1 MKRRLIIWEVGSF
14 VWVTL
19 AGSAFHFSFELS
31 EFWTHLALVSSANES
46 TWEHL
51 KMYFWPGLIYA
62 LVQYTYTRD
71 IANNY
76 WLAKL
81 GSLIMTPI
89 GIVISFYGYLA
100 ITLPLYGKGFFEL
113 DLMTMVVGLTLG
125 SITAYKIMISPKL
138 DKPSKNTVIAG
149 YLTLVAMFSTFTYYP
164 PKIFLF
170 ENYFGYEYRGEYGI
184 LEDYEPYR
192 VFRKEG
198 SD

>member
-14 VWVTL
+14 IWVTL
-19 AGSAFHFSFELS
+19 AGSAFHFAFELS
-31 EFWTHLALVSSANES
+31 EFWTPLALVSSVNES

-89 GIVISFYGYLA
+89 GIVMSFYGYLA
-100 ITLPLYGKGFFEL
+100 ISIPLYGKGFFKL
-113 DLMTMVVGLTLG
+113 DLMTMVVGLILG

-138 DKPSKNTVIAG
+138 ANPSKKTVLVG
-149 YLTLVAMFSTFTYYP
+149 YLTLVTMFSTFTYYP

-184 LEDYEPYR
+184 LDDYEPYR
-192 VFRKEG
+192 VFRKEESG
-198 SD
+198 

>member
-1 MKRRLIIWEVGSF
+1 
-14 VWVTL
+14 
-19 AGSAFHFSFELS
+19 
-31 EFWTHLALVSSANES
+31 
-46 TWEHL
+46 
-51 KMYFWPGLIYA
+51 MYFWPGLIYA

>member
-1 MKRRLIIWEVGSF
+1 MKRQLIIWEVGSF

-31 EFWTHLALVSSANES
+31 EFWTPLALISSANES

-113 DLMTMVVGLTLG
+113 DLMTMVVGLSLG

-192 VFRKEG
+192 VFQKEG

>member
-31 EFWTHLALVSSANES
+31 EFWTPLALVSSANES

-81 GSLIMTPI
+81 SSLIMTPI

>member
-14 VWVTL
+14 IWVML
-19 AGSAFHFSFELS
+19 AGSAFHFAFELS
-31 EFWTHLALVSSANES
+31 EFWTPLALVSSVNES

-89 GIVISFYGYLA
+89 GIVLSFYGYLA
-100 ITLPLYGKGFFEL
+100 ISLPLYGTGFFEL
-113 DLMTMVVGLTLG
+113 VFVWL
-125 SITAYKIMISPKL
+125 
-138 DKPSKNTVIAG
+138 KNT
-149 YLTLVAMFSTFTYYP
+149 
-164 PKIFLF
+164 
-170 ENYFGYEYRGEYGI
+170 
-184 LEDYEPYR
+184 
-192 VFRKEG
+192 
-198 SD
+198 

>member
-1 MKRRLIIWEVGSF
+1 MKKRLITWEIGSF
-14 VWVTL
+14 IWVAM

-31 EFWTHLALVSSANES
+31 EFWTPLAFFSSVNES

-76 WLAKL
+76 WYAKL
-81 GSLIMTPI
+81 ASLVMTPI
-89 GIVISFYGYLA
+89 GICASFYGYLA
-100 ITLPLYGKGFFEL
+100 ISLPLYGTGFFRM
-113 DLMTMVVGLTLG
+113 DLLTMVIGLTLG
-125 SITAYKIMISPKL
+125 SVFAYKIMI
-138 DKPSKNTVIAG
+138 KPPLSKPTKNAVLTG
-149 YLTLVAMFSTFTYYP
+149 YLVMLAMFSTFTYYP

-170 ENYFGYEYRGEYGI
+170 ENYFGYESSGEYGI

-192 VFRKEG
+192 VFRKE
-198 SD
+198 

>member
-19 AGSAFHFSFELS
+19 AGSAFHFAFELS
-31 EFWTHLALVSSANES
+31 EFWTPLALVSSVNES

-62 LVQYTYTRD
+62 LLQYTYTRD

-170 ENYFGYEYRGEYGI
+170 ENYFGYEYRGEFGI

>member
-14 VWVTL
+14 IWVML
-19 AGSAFHFSFELS
+19 AGSAFHFAFELS
-31 EFWTHLALVSSANES
+31 EFWTPLALVSSVNES

-89 GIVISFYGYLA
+89 GIVLSFYGYLA
-100 ITLPLYGKGFFEL
+100 ISLPLYGTGFFEL
-113 DLMTMVVGLTLG
+113 DLMTMVVGLSLG

-149 YLTLVAMFSTFTYYP
+149 YLILVAMFSTFTYYP

>member
-1 MKRRLIIWEVGSF
+1 
-14 VWVTL
+14 
-19 AGSAFHFSFELS
+19 
-31 EFWTHLALVSSANES
+31 
-46 TWEHL
+46 
-51 KMYFWPGLIYA
+51 
-62 LVQYTYTRD
+62 
-71 IANNY
+71 
-76 WLAKL
+76 
-81 GSLIMTPI
+81 
-89 GIVISFYGYLA
+89 
-100 ITLPLYGKGFFEL
+100 
-113 DLMTMVVGLTLG
+113 MTMVVGLTLG